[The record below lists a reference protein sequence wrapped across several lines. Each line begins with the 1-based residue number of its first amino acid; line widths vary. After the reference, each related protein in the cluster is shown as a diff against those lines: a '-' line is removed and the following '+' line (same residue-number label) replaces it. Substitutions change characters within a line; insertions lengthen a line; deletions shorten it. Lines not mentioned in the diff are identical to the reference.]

1 MFICVLHWSP
11 NTRNLMLQKG
21 REAKKVILF
30 FETQN
35 FLINSFNCR
44 FLSSIAQKADR
55 KNWSPATRQQ
65 KLEKS
70 RIAKKVHFQFCAFLF
85 FDLNKCVTFYRPIK
99 KKRAVRVRLQL
110 WPSTGCTMTA
120 PTSSSTTRTTATIKG
135 TRDTLSPMP
144 SGECA
149 RAIAQA
155 VTPPLTFHL
164 GDTSRLKKTR
174 QLQELRC
181 AKTSKLC
188 AMAPASV
195 PSLAPISS
203 RRESRATRCHSTEWT
218 AVAKTTFPTTCR
230 CASPSVTPPLPPPS
244 HPLSHPHTDRSPRW
258 RPTCCSATRRSRV
271 WPT

>member
-1 MFICVLHWSP
+1 
-11 NTRNLMLQKG
+11 
-21 REAKKVILF
+21 
-30 FETQN
+30 
-35 FLINSFNCR
+35 
-44 FLSSIAQKADR
+44 
-55 KNWSPATRQQ
+55 
-65 KLEKS
+65 
-70 RIAKKVHFQFCAFLF
+70 
-85 FDLNKCVTFYRPIK
+85 
-99 KKRAVRVRLQL
+99 
-110 WPSTGCTMTA
+110 
-120 PTSSSTTRTTATIKG
+120 
-135 TRDTLSPMP
+135 LSPMP

-155 VTPPLTFHL
+155 VTPPLTFHS

-195 PSLAPISS
+195 PSLAPLSS